1 MATNA
6 AKSEAAAFAA
16 KHDVA
21 ASLQDAVNQLARAQ
35 PADVNGYL
43 SECLMDKALP
53 ATIEKLV
60 GREAVGC
67 GGQPVVQASVHAV
80 IRCKQALLG
89 RECAPS
95 HLFKDA
101 NPECAPLRHLPMAL
115 VDVAS
120 ERRSRRGVCAAAT
133 AVSNELSAA
142 CKGLEVSDQSAV
154 DEALWD
160 ADSTDNKTKVGGN
173 AITACSLAC
182 LAAGAAARRQ
192 PTWQHVQSLHAGGQG
207 RQQPGCQRWLVQLA
221 KPEGKCGVKGIL
233 LSVDTNKG
241 VAAASERVASVFCAL
256 QTAVAKK
263 CGAAA
268 ATPTFGGLL
277 VPCDKAEQLLALC
290 ATAVSST
297 AQDND
302 PAASLVLHC
311 GAADY
316 FDEGKGKYAM
326 VTGQTKDALELV
338 DDVAAATKA
347 QPLVSAIIDPFAA
360 QHGEAWV
367 ALKEALA
374 ADASGGSDQSPNLW
388 CMDDVGQGVT
398 LGKDVVS
405 AAVLSLPHAGTVTRM
420 IADSASAK
428 TAGLAVVV
436 RAHEPGLASP
446 TLVDL
451 ALGLSPT
458 AVVLGAPAA
467 EGAVGVQ
474 RLCDLC
480 DHEQE

>member
-1 MATNA
+1 MKVEQRDGKKPVANR
-6 AKSEAAAFAA
+6 SVVRNS
-16 KHDVA
+16 DVA
-21 ASLQDAVNQLARAQ
+21 
-35 PADVNGYL
+35 
-43 SECLMDKALP
+43 
-53 ATIEKLV
+53 
-60 GREAVGC
+60 
-67 GGQPVVQASVHAV
+67 
-80 IRCKQALLG
+80 
-89 RECAPS
+89 
-95 HLFKDA
+95 
-101 NPECAPLRHLPMAL
+101 
-115 VDVAS
+115 
-120 ERRSRRGVCAAAT
+120 
-133 AVSNELSAA
+133 
-142 CKGLEVSDQSAV
+142 
-154 DEALWD
+154 
-160 ADSTDNKTKVGGN
+160 
-173 AITACSLAC
+173 
-182 LAAGAAARRQ
+182 
-192 PTWQHVQSLHAGGQG
+192 
-207 RQQPGCQRWLVQLA
+207 VQLVL
-221 KPEGKCGVKGIL
+221 PRPPV
-233 LSVDTNKG
+233 
-241 VAAASERVASVFCAL
+241 

-405 AAVLSLPHAGTVTRM
+405 AAVLSLPHAGTVGSFGVGPTYNLV
-420 IADSASAK
+420 ISLSTHK
-428 TAGLAVVV
+428 TNGIGC
-436 RAHEPGLASP
+436 RY
-446 TLVDL
+446 
-451 ALGLSPT
+451 
-458 AVVLGAPAA
+458 
-467 EGAVGVQ
+467 
-474 RLCDLC
+474 
-480 DHEQE
+480 